1 MKQNNL
7 YLKYNPGA
15 EIIAIP
21 FIVSR
26 IIKGKNIKELLYETI
41 NALREKAANVK
52 LNELE
57 KFEAQIEYN
66 NSENFFAT
74 HFKALENSNE
84 HTFEDKIKYC
94 LKKYAKESKSLLSA
108 ANTVVLEENFLK
120 GAIHKELNI
129 DYTKEGQRKVYE
141 YLKNKNKRYFEF
153 RNKEALENISFDKYD
168 NSALIDFEEN
178 YDLEKIILTIRD
190 KKQITYYKF
199 KNNEKFAML
208 HLLFNKGILMNESSC
223 FGGTLYLVDT
233 KN

>member
-1 MKQNNL
+1 MKRIYVLVFSLISILFFSQNNEKLLFNNFLYAMKQSSTL
-7 YLKYNPGA
+7 DF
-15 EIIAIP
+15 
-21 FIVSR
+21 FIV
-26 IIKGKNIKELLYETI
+26 IKVKNLNTNEIKEICT
-41 NALREKAANVK
+41 
-52 LNELE
+52 
-57 KFEAQIEYN
+57 Q
-66 NSENFFAT
+66 
-74 HFKALENSNE
+74 
-84 HTFEDKIKYC
+84 
-94 LKKYAKESKSLLSA
+94 
-108 ANTVVLEENFLK
+108 ENFLK

>member
-1 MKQNNL
+1 MKRIYVLVFSLISILIFSQNNEKLLFNNFLYAMKQSSTL
-7 YLKYNPGA
+7 DF
-15 EIIAIP
+15 
-21 FIVSR
+21 FIV
-26 IIKGKNIKELLYETI
+26 IKVKNLNTNEIKEICT
-41 NALREKAANVK
+41 
-52 LNELE
+52 
-57 KFEAQIEYN
+57 Q
-66 NSENFFAT
+66 
-74 HFKALENSNE
+74 
-84 HTFEDKIKYC
+84 
-94 LKKYAKESKSLLSA
+94 
-108 ANTVVLEENFLK
+108 ENFLK

-233 KN
+233 KK

>member
-1 MKQNNL
+1 MKRIYVLVFSLISILFFSQNNEKLLFNNFLYAMKQSSTL
-7 YLKYNPGA
+7 DF
-15 EIIAIP
+15 
-21 FIVSR
+21 FIV
-26 IIKGKNIKELLYETI
+26 IKVKNLNTNEIKEICT
-41 NALREKAANVK
+41 
-52 LNELE
+52 
-57 KFEAQIEYN
+57 Q
-66 NSENFFAT
+66 
-74 HFKALENSNE
+74 
-84 HTFEDKIKYC
+84 
-94 LKKYAKESKSLLSA
+94 
-108 ANTVVLEENFLK
+108 ENFLK

-141 YLKNKNKRYFEF
+141 YLKNKRYFEF